1 MWGAGR
7 PAGAS
12 KGVLSGV
19 DAGRE
24 VGVSPGRKKDESQKP
39 SNDDFLLTAADWTR
53 RIPPRGASKP
63 DPEEEAE
70 MDLSYSSE
78 AEAYRGAV
86 SKFLA
91 ENWPLTGKENEE
103 LSYEE
108 QCAVF
113 RRRAT
118 DAGYL
123 YRNIPK
129 KYGGSEQEP
138 DIIAAQVI
146 REEFGKKWAPT
157 EVRGIGTMMLV
168 PTLLERG
175 EEWMKEKFVHKT
187 LLGEIQWCQGY
198 SEPGSGS
205 DLASLKTRGELVGDE
220 WVINGQKIWTTGAHQ
235 ADYMFILVRTEPE
248 AQKHAGISYLL
259 IDMKQPGIEAR
270 PLRQMTGTIDFNEVF
285 FNDAKTPKDW
295 IVGKRG
301 EGWNVSRTTLKHERN
316 SIGATEQTSAQFDRL
331 VKLAK
336 ETRIDGKPAIENDDI
351 RQRLSVL
358 EGHILAHKYSGYRQL
373 TKDIAGE
380 DPGIIRLMT
389 KLYATEIGHRVA
401 KLAMDLIGDSGMLG
415 AGGGELGSYPAGD
428 QVWISQY
435 MYSLGIAIAGGTAN
449 IQRNV
454 IAERGLGLPR
464 DAAADRSKT
473 N

>member
-1 MWGAGR
+1 
-7 PAGAS
+7 
-12 KGVLSGV
+12 
-19 DAGRE
+19 
-24 VGVSPGRKKDESQKP
+24 
-39 SNDDFLLTAADWTR
+39 
-53 RIPPRGASKP
+53 
-63 DPEEEAE
+63 

-78 AEAYRGAV
+78 AEVYREGVAA
-86 SKFLA
+86 FLA
-91 ENWPLTGKENEE
+91 DNWPLKGKENED
-103 LSYEE
+103 LSYDE

-113 RRRAT
+113 RKRAK

-129 KYGGSEQEP
+129 KYGGSEQAP
-138 DIIAAQVI
+138 DVILGQVI
-146 REEFGKKWAPT
+146 REEFSKKWAPM
-157 EVRGIGTMMLV
+157 EVRGIGPMMLV

-175 EEWMKEKFVHKT
+175 EEWMKEKFVERT
-187 LLGEIQWCQGY
+187 LSGEIKWCQGY

-205 DLASLKTRGELVGDE
+205 DLASLKTRGEIVGDE
-220 WVINGQKIWTTGAHQ
+220 WVINGQKIWTTSAHQ
-235 ADYMFILVRTEPE
+235 ADYMFILVRTEPD
-248 AQKHAGISYLL
+248 ASKHAGISYLL
-259 IDMKQPGIEAR
+259 IDMKQPGIDAR

-285 FNDAKTPKDW
+285 FTDAKTPKDW

-316 SIGATEQTSAQFDRL
+316 SIGATEQTSAQFNRL
-331 VKLAK
+331 LKLAK
-336 ETRIDGKPAIENDDI
+336 ETQIDGKPAIEREDI
-351 RQRLSVL
+351 RQRLAVL
-358 EGHILAHKYSGYRQL
+358 EGHILSHKYSGYRQL

-389 KLYATEIGHRVA
+389 KLYSTEIGHRVA
-401 KLAMDLIGDSGMLG
+401 KLAMDLIGDSGMMG
-415 AGGGELGSYPAGD
+415 AGDASLGNYPKGD
-428 QVWISQY
+428 QAWISQY

-464 DAAADRSKT
+464 DAAADRSKS